1 MKVILVCL
9 FVFTTC
15 LERAQA
21 LATAAVAR
29 SGRRVANAVRTN
41 MQQALPLLRE
51 GDIIFICFPHA
62 LYRPIAETS
71 GSWESHVG
79 ILFRNSAGG
88 WMVAQS
94 TIPVS
99 NFSPLESFVGRSQNG
114 RFLVRRIRGGLS
126 NAEVLRLRS
135 AAGRRMG
142 QLYDT
147 GFRYDSPRQF
157 CSKFVYD
164 SFLEATGRR
173 VGRIETF
180 REMFLENPTAPVAFW
195 RSWFFGHIP
204 WDRQSVTT
212 TSQLRSPNLVT
223 VFDTEKRVR

>member
-1 MKVILVCL
+1 MKLMLICL
-9 FVFTTC
+9 FVFTIG
-15 LERAQA
+15 LQRAPA
-21 LATAAVAR
+21 LPTPAIAR
-29 SGRRVANAVRTN
+29 SGQGSADAGRTK

-51 GDIIFICFPHA
+51 GDIIFICFRHP
-62 LYRPIAETS
+62 LYRAIAETS

-99 NFSPLESFVGRSQNG
+99 NFTPLESFVGRSQNG

-126 NAEVLRLRS
+126 SGEVLRLRAS
-135 AAGRRMG
+135 VGRRMG
-142 QLYDT
+142 QLFET

-173 VGRIETF
+173 VGRIKTF
-180 REMFLENPTAPVAFW
+180 RELVLENPAAPMAFW
-195 RSWFFGHIP
+195 RTWFFGRIP
-204 WDRQSVTT
+204 WDRRSVTT
-212 TSQLRSPNLVT
+212 TSQLRSPNLFT
-223 VFDTEKRVR
+223 VFDTEKRMR